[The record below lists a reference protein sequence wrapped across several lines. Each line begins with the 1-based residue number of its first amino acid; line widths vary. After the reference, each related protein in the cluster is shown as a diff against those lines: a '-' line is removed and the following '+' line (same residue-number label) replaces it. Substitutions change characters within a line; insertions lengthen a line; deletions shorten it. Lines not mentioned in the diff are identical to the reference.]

1 MWDIVTRPGVE
12 PRPPA
17 LGAWGLSHW
26 ITGEVPVTGF
36 FFFNF
41 YLFIFGRARSTLR
54 HGLFSSYD
62 VWASHCS
69 EKLLLFPS
77 TEFRCTGFSSSSPL
91 TLEHRQCSCGTWA

>member
-36 FFFNF
+36 FFLIFI
-41 YLFIFGRARSTLR
+41 YLFLAVLGLHCGMAFSLAMMCGLLTAVRSFSCFRARSS
-54 HGLFSSYD
+54 GAQ
-62 VWASHCS
+62 ASVV
-69 EKLLLFPS
+69 PV
-77 TEFRCTGFSSSSPL
+77 P
-91 TLEHRQCSCGTWA
+91 